1 MRFISKFALFL
12 IVTTLPGAVF
22 AHTSKLS
29 HDITGHSQGQHRLD
43 CTIIRPW
50 AEGTDPGGPYPVIGW
65 TNGWGQGKIQGA
77 NQTENY
83 ISGLYYWAEV
93 GDYLVVAAN
102 QWSPRA
108 PDIQQCLQW
117 LIDANSDSSGSEY
130 SGLVDTDKIGL
141 SGHSQGGGAALKA
154 GDSVFYDAESAEKRI
169 TTVVVMNPYGPS
181 FVKAMTQNGQVL
193 LLGGA
198 EDTVTPTDSYSE
210 VLYGVVLSDMMGG
223 VQAELIKG
231 THCNPA
237 CRDMFG
243 EFGEASLLW
252 WDIFLRGELNNCKG
266 LRDLFLELEDEDPYP
281 PKWNTQYSR
290 NFSAICPPPQE

>member
-1 MRFISKFALFL
+1 MRFISKFAVFL

-22 AHTSKLS
+22 AQTSTTS
-29 HDITGHSQGQHRLD
+29 HVIGHSQGQHRLD

-50 AEGTDPGGPYPVIGW
+50 VKLPKEGSYPVIGW
-65 TNGWGQGKIQGA
+65 TNGWGQGNIKGA
-77 NQTENY
+77 DQTDNY

-154 GDSVFYDAESAEKRI
+154 GDSVFYSEGEEKRI
-169 TTVVVMNPYGPS
+169 TTVVAMNPYGPS

-198 EDTVTPTDSYSE
+198 EDPVTPTDSYSE

-252 WDIFLRGELNNCKG
+252 WDIFLRGEPDGKCDK
-266 LRDLFLELEDEDPYP
+266 LRTLFNPSD
-281 PKWNTQYSR
+281 WNTFYSD
-290 NFSAICPPPQE
+290 NFNDTCPVPPP